1 MANCVGGWE
10 CVYKRYEC
18 ELFISNAA
26 DLGTNTKV
34 ASLLN
39 QRTVGNCGLD
49 IAIQKLTLDFM
60 MGRFGSPSDVS
71 SRHKRATRTLFA
83 SIHTTDKAQIED
95 VSKLCNIRIVP
106 TALHSF
112 STYQTDLIAV

>member
-1 MANCVGGWE
+1 VANCVGGWE

-83 SIHTTDKAQIED
+83 FIHTLLTKLKLRTFLSFAIYGLCLQPCT
-95 VSKLCNIRIVP
+95 VSQP
-106 TALHSF
+106 TRL
-112 STYQTDLIAV
+112 T